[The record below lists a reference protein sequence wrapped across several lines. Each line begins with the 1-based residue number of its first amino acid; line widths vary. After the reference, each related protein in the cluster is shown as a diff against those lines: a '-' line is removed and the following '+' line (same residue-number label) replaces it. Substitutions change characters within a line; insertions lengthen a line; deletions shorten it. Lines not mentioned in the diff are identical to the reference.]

1 MDTLAGEEGAE
12 VPLEEEGGA
21 LLEEGK
27 VVEAGKVAA
36 VDTLDKRERG

>member
-1 MDTLAGEEGAE
+1 MDTPAGEVGAE

-27 VVEAGKVAA
+27 VVEAGKVAT
-36 VDTLDKRERG
+36 VDTLDKREGG